1 MDPRQF
7 AAALVL
13 LPGMLFA
20 HPTAPATIAAHNRD
34 SGHTLRMHV
43 HDHLVVVLTSTYWTV
58 QGSSN
63 TRVLRQ
69 TGHSKVEPRRAGC
82 GPGQGC
88 GTVTTGFEALAPGRA
103 EVTASRTTCGEAMRC
118 TGSAGSYR
126 VRIVVVPSGGRGQA
140 PSPPHGS

>member
-7 AAALVL
+7 AAALMLV
-13 LPGMLFA
+13 PGMLLA
-20 HPTAPATIAAHNRD
+20 HPTAPATITAHEQD
-34 SGHTLRMHV
+34 SGHTLRMRV
-43 HDHLVVVLTSTYWTV
+43 HDHLVVVLGSTYWTV

-63 TRVLRQ
+63 PRVLRQ
-69 TGHSKVEPRRAGC
+69 IGPSKVEPRRAGC
-82 GPGQGC
+82 VPGQGC

-103 EVTASRTTCGEAMRC
+103 DVTASRITCGEAMRC

-126 VRIVVVPSGGRGQA
+126 GRIVVVPSGGRGRA